1 MRRYYPVLLAGV
13 ALVAIACADAT
24 APSLETVK
32 ARAFSAGV
40 FDARKAKPVSIPAGV
55 TVPFTIP
62 VAAGSVEIGDY
73 RVTFDAN
80 ALCHPSSGYGKR
92 FWDKECAPYGRD
104 TTIQAAFWVEDNGDV
119 YVEFLA
125 DLRFDPSKYVFISI
139 EDPRRTANTNG
150 AAKEIMYWTRT
161 QKGRQR
167 INEGADDATLRSF
180 LEDGRLA
187 RRVKHFSGY
196 MVAAGRCDEGD
207 PECGENGG
215 Q

>member
-32 ARAFSAGV
+32 AKAFGAGV
-40 FDARKAKPVSIPAGV
+40 FDARKEKPVSIPAGV

-62 VAAGSVEIGDY
+62 AAGGSVDIGDY

-92 FWDKECAPYGRD
+92 FWDKPCASYGRD
-104 TTIQAAFWVEDNGDV
+104 STIQAAFWVEDNGDV

-125 DLRFDPSKYVFISI
+125 ELRFDPSKYVFVSI
-139 EDPRRTANTNG
+139 EDPRLKDNG
-150 AAKEIMYWTRT
+150 AASAKEIMYWTRT

-180 LEDGRLA
+180 LNDGRLA

-196 MVAAGRCDEGD
+196 VVAAGRCDESD
-207 PECGENGG
+207 PDCENGG

>member
-24 APSLETVK
+24 APSFETVR

-40 FDARKAKPVSIPAGV
+40 FDERKEKSVEIPQGAA
-55 TVPFTIP
+55 VPFTIP
-62 VAAGSVEIGDY
+62 VAGGSVDIGDY

-80 ALCHPSSGYGKR
+80 SLCHPSSGYGKR
-92 FWDKECAPYGRD
+92 FWDKPCASYGRD
-104 TTIQAAFWVEDNGDV
+104 STIQAAFWVEDNGDV

-125 DLRFDPSKYVFISI
+125 ELRFDPAKFVFISI
-139 EDPRRTANTNG
+139 EDPRLKQNGTASP
-150 AAKEIMYWTRT
+150 KEIMYWTRT
-161 QKGRQR
+161 KKGRSR
-167 INEGADDATLRSF
+167 INEGADDATLKSF
-180 LEDGRLA
+180 LEQGRLA

-196 MVAAGRCDEGD
+196 MVAAGRCNEGD